1 MSSITIANRSIGS
14 TGFGLMSFAFLPA
27 DQVESHAFPAMRAAI
42 AAGAT
47 FWNGGEFYGKI
58 GGANSLTLLN
68 SYFTKYPE
76 DAAKV
81 FLSIKGG
88 MTAQM
93 GIDGSPEGLRA
104 CVDRCLSQ
112 LPPSVKKIDLFEAA
126 RVDPKVPI
134 ETQIETLA
142 ELIKEGKISSIG
154 LSEVSAA
161 SIRRAVA
168 VHPIAAVEAE
178 LSMFETRNLSNAVLT
193 TCGEL
198 GIPVIAYSPLGQGF
212 LAGRFKARS
221 DLPEGDP
228 RLGFPR
234 YSEENFPKNV
244 QLVDKVQA
252 FAQKKGCTAAQLA
265 LAWVRSF
272 GEKEGYGPVLPL
284 PGATTVERWEE
295 NFKSGGIKL
304 TAEEDAEI
312 EASLK
317 DLAAAG
323 PRYQAIIAHLMEG

>member
-1 MSSITIANRSIGS
+1 
-14 TGFGLMSFAFLPA
+14 
-27 DQVESHAFPAMRAAI
+27 
-42 AAGAT
+42 
-47 FWNGGEFYGKI
+47 
-58 GGANSLTLLN
+58 
-68 SYFTKYPE
+68 
-76 DAAKV
+76 
-81 FLSIKGG
+81 
-88 MTAQM
+88 M
-93 GIDGSPEGLRA
+93 GIDGSPEGLRT
-104 CVDRCLSQ
+104 CVDRCLGQ

-134 ETQIETLA
+134 ETQIEALA
-142 ELIKEGKISSIG
+142 ELIKEGKIGSIG

-161 SIRRAVA
+161 SILRAAA
-168 VHPIAAVEAE
+168 VHPIAAVEVE
-178 LSMFETRNLSNAVLT
+178 LSMFETRNLSNGVLT

-221 DLPEGDP
+221 DLPEGDM

-244 QLVDKVQA
+244 QLVEKVQV
-252 FAQKKGCTAAQLA
+252 FAQKKGCTAAQLS

-284 PGATTVERWEE
+284 PGATTAERWEE
-295 NFKSGGIKL
+295 NFRSDKVKL

-312 EASLK
+312 ETL
-317 DLAAAG
+317 LEQLVAAG
-323 PRYQAIIAHLMEG
+323 PRYPAAIAHLNEG